1 MQEPQ
6 TIPVWIEAIVR
17 LTVTP
22 DEDADGNAD
31 WSIVDLTPAA
41 AALLPGA
48 DIVAACTLDRV
59 HDVMEQEAA
68 DARETLDEV
77 RRMLTNAI
85 GAAESGFASIEQV
98 VNALRNIRASI
109 PVTPDRSEDIRRR
122 AEEATS

>member
-22 DEDADGNAD
+22 DEGADGQAD

-48 DIVAACTLDRV
+48 DIVTACTIDRV
-59 HDVMEQEAA
+59 HAVMEQDAA
-68 DARETLDEV
+68 DAREALDEV
-77 RRMLTNAI
+77 RRLLTNVL
-85 GAAESGFASIEQV
+85 GQVETGFASTEQV
-98 VNALRNIRASI
+98 ATALRNIRATI
-109 PVTPDRSEDIRRR
+109 PATDRSEEMRRR
-122 AEEATS
+122 AEGSDS